1 MTQVFKIEG
10 MACSHC
16 AGRVEKAASAVE
28 GVASAKADVAAATL
42 SIEGSADPAAVA
54 AAVRAA
60 GYPCKAV

>member
-1 MTQVFKIEG
+1 